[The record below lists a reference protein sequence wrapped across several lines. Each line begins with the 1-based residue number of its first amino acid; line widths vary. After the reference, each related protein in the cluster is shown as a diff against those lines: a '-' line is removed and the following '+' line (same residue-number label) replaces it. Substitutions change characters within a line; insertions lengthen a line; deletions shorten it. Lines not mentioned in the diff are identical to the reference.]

1 MSEATR
7 KFAAI
12 VCAELAGKVDVND
25 FRFGSQPEVSDGHE
39 NVGFRG
45 QSGSRFRAT
54 GCLLVAESVEKVR
67 TIKFYATIVPVTG
80 ACGNFDSM
88 NRGILN
94 HCFKNFD
101 LGDFFN
107 SLSQHRTFGTT

>member
-1 MSEATR
+1 
-7 KFAAI
+7 
-12 VCAELAGKVDVND
+12 VAG
-25 FRFGSQPEVSDGHE
+25 G
-39 NVGFRG
+39 
-45 QSGSRFRAT
+45 
-54 GCLLVAESVEKVR
+54 LLVAESVEKVR

-107 SLSQHRTFGTT
+107 SLSHERTLENSVSTWMASDPLSSPAEKVPP